1 MPWTSNRFAWWLQP
15 KRANDQRTA
24 IAGTAVLLALY
35 GLMVL
40 VFWRL
45 F

>member
-1 MPWTSNRFAWWLQP
+1 VPWTSNRFAWWLQP
-15 KRANDQRTA
+15 PGANPER
-24 IAGTAVLLALY
+24 IAVAGAALMV

-40 VFWRL
+40 TFWRL